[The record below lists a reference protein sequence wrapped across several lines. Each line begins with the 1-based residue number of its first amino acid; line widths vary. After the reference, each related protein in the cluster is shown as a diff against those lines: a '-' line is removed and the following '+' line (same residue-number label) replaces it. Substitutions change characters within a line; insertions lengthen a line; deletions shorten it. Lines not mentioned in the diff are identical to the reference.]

1 MTESAKVAIKKL
13 AKKSPHVEI
22 DVSLDAPVI
31 FVPERSDSSN
41 VLMLDFGHIDIQN
54 SFSLDQGS
62 VDISPVLDTI
72 EINLTSKKIA
82 RLVLFLFFILL
93 LTKRQPLLFFLF
105 ICLVFFSF
113 FVFWFFWLCFVFL
126 DFGLYQPCQP

>member
-41 VLMLDFGHIDIQN
+41 VLMLDFGHIDIKN

-62 VDISPVLDTI
+62 ADISAVLDTMR
-72 EINLTSKKIA
+72 INLTSTKIA
-82 RLVLFLFFILL
+82 RLVLFYFFYFIIDKKATSIVFSVCYLFV
-93 LTKRQPLLFFLF
+93 LF
-105 ICLVFFSF
+105 VFCFFWSF
-113 FVFWFFWLCFVFL
+113 FFF
-126 DFGLYQPCQP
+126 

>member
-41 VLMLDFGHIDIQN
+41 VLMLDFGHIDIKN

-62 VDISPVLDTI
+62 VDISAVLDTI
-72 EINLTSKKIA
+72 TIYLTSSKIA
-82 RLVLFLFFILL
+82 RLVLF
-93 LTKRQPLLFFLF
+93 
-105 ICLVFFSF
+105 
-113 FVFWFFWLCFVFL
+113 
-126 DFGLYQPCQP
+126 

>member
-41 VLMLDFGHIDIQN
+41 VLMLDFGHIDIKN

-62 VDISPVLDTI
+62 ADISAVLDTMR
-72 EINLTSKKIA
+72 INLTSTKIA
-82 RLVLFLFFILL
+82 RLVLFYFFYFIIDKKTTSIVFSVCYLFVL
-93 LTKRQPLLFFLF
+93 
-105 ICLVFFSF
+105 
-113 FVFWFFWLCFVFL
+113 FVFCFFGHFF
-126 DFGLYQPCQP
+126 FF